1 MFKKHRLLFPVFA
14 FALCTHLVFIPQSSF
29 AQIPDTVFLE
39 ELTWT
44 EVRAAIDSGTT
55 TVIVPTAGTEQN
67 GPHMVLG
74 KHKYRINAGAERIA
88 RALGNTLVA
97 PAMTY
102 VPEGDIDPPSGH
114 MRYAGTISIPR
125 EVFESVLEH
134 TARSLKQHGF
144 TDILFIGDSGPNQRP
159 QEAIANKLSEEWVN
173 EEARVY
179 HIGDWYKVGI
189 FDEYLISQGAS
200 YDQIG
205 THAGLRDT
213 ALLLA
218 IAPQHVRNENRSPG
232 RGTDVDGV
240 SGDPT
245 MATAEIGQVGFDLIF
260 NAAMDQIRELME
272 LD

>member
-1 MFKKHRLLFPVFA
+1 MLKKICFGI
-14 FALCTHLVFIPQSSF
+14 LVSATLTNQTV
-29 AQIPDTVFLE
+29 AQTPDTVFLE

-44 EVRAAIDSGTT
+44 ELRAEIDNGTT

-74 KHKYRINAGAERIA
+74 KHKYRINTGAERIA

-102 VPEGDIDPPSGH
+102 VPEGNIDPPSGH
-114 MRYAGTISIPR
+114 MRYAGTISIPI
-125 EVFESVLEH
+125 EVFSSMLEH

-144 TDILFIGDSGPNQRP
+144 SDILFIGDSGPNQRP
-159 QEAIANKLSEEWVN
+159 QEEVAELLSAEWVS
-173 EEARVY
+173 EGVSVF
-179 HIGDWYKVGI
+179 HISDWYKVGV

-218 IAPQHVRNENRSPG
+218 IAPEHVRANNVSPG
-232 RGTDVDGV
+232 RGSDVDGV

-245 MATAEIGQVGFDLIF
+245 IATAELGRVGFDLIF